1 MITDEQ
7 FQMNAI
13 IKQATTYADLQR
25 LRTNNTNLDS
35 QSLKLGE
42 KSKKRKPQHKLE
54 FHYVIARKLNLNL

>member
-35 QSLKLGE
+35 QSHTRR
-42 KSKKRKPQHKLE
+42 KKQKAK
-54 FHYVIARKLNLNL
+54 ATT